1 MSQVY
6 KYGPKTALVI
16 FNPTAGRRD
25 RSLLDSVLDQLKGQ
39 NWRVYVRETNGI
51 GDAERIASSGD
62 FEQTGSDVLIVS
74 GGDGTVNEAVTGLF
88 RSERLDIPVG
98 LVPSGTVNLLAS
110 ELGFTNSAQSIVDA
124 MTKGTRRSLYLGQIT
139 SEAEERIFLV
149 TAGVGFDAHAV
160 SRVSKN
166 LKRLHGKTAYVVA
179 GLFEYVLG
187 SFPTYSA
194 TIVGQQHS
202 VGSIL
207 VANGKYFSG
216 RVVWAP
222 NADAGKPCFEIG
234 LFTNVN
240 RRSLP
245 IYVLGMVSGFLP
257 KLKGFNLVSSK
268 EIILKG
274 PVGRPVQADGDIVAK
289 LPVCISIAKKTAS
302 FFAVAKHSNAF

>member
-6 KYGPKTALVI
+6 KYRPKTALVI
-16 FNPTAGRRD
+16 SNPVAGRGCC
-25 RSLLDSVLDQLKGQ
+25 SLLDSVLDKLKGQ
-39 NWRVYVRETNGI
+39 NWKIHIHTTSGI
-51 GDAERIASSGD
+51 GDAERVVSSGY
-62 FEQTGSDVLIVS
+62 FEQTGPDVLIVS
-74 GGDGTVNEAVTGLF
+74 GGDGTVNEAVTGLV

-98 LVPSGTVNLLAS
+98 LVPSGTVNLLAR
-110 ELGFTNSAQSIVDA
+110 ELGFSNAAKPIVDA

-139 SEAEERIFLV
+139 SEAEDRLFLV

-166 LKRLHGKTAYVVA
+166 LKSLHGKTAYVVA

-187 SFPTYSA
+187 SFPSYSA
-194 TIVGQQHS
+194 TIDGQQYT

-207 VANGKYFSG
+207 VANGKYFAG
-216 RVVWAP
+216 RAVWAP
-222 NADAGKPCFEIG
+222 NADAGKSCFEIG

-245 IYVLGMVSGFLP
+245 IYVLAMASGFLP
-257 KLKGFNLVSSK
+257 KLKGFNLVNSK
-268 EIILKG
+268 EIILEG

-289 LPVCISIAKKTAS
+289 LPVRISIAKKTAS
-302 FFAVAKHSNAF
+302 FFAVAQHSDAF